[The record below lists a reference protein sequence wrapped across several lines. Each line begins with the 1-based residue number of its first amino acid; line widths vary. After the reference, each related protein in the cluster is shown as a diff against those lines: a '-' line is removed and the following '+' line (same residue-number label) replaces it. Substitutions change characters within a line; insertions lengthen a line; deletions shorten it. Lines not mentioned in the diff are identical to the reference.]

1 MHISART
8 DYAVRALLTLAAAG
22 QDTVTGQALAAE
34 QQLPQ
39 KFLEA
44 ILADL
49 RRAGLV
55 RSRRGPVGGYSLSRP
70 ATEIPIGEIVRA
82 VDGPLAVVRG
92 ERPEQAVYAGA
103 AEHLGTLWVAL
114 RAAVRSVLDDVTLAQ
129 VLSGELPAQIQ
140 DLLVPR
146 RLALPLAPRPRLT
159 PSSVSRVRPGPARP
173 VRRGCGR
180 AACRVPGRGGCLRSA
195 PGCRCRRQPR
205 PCRRWPRSA
214 RR

>member
-8 DYAVRALLTLAAAG
+8 DYAVRALLILAAAG
-22 QDTVTGQALAAE
+22 TGTVTGQALAVE

-55 RSRRGPVGGYSLSRP
+55 RSRRGPVGGYSLARP
-70 ATEIPIGEIVRA
+70 AAEISVGDVVRA

-103 AEHLGTLWVAL
+103 AEHLGTVWVAL
-114 RAAVRSVLDDVTLAQ
+114 RAAVRSVLDEVSLAE
-129 VLSGELPAQIQ
+129 VLSGELPADVQ
-140 DLLVPR
+140 DLV
-146 RLALPLAPRPRLT
+146 
-159 PSSVSRVRPGPARP
+159 
-173 VRRGCGR
+173 
-180 AACRVPGRGGCLRSA
+180 
-195 PGCRCRRQPR
+195 RQPGAWTSR
-205 PCRRWPRSA
+205 
-214 RR
+214 

>member
-8 DYAVRALLTLAAAG
+8 DYAVRALLILAAAG
-22 QDTVTGQALAAE
+22 TGTVTGQSLSAE

-55 RSRRGPVGGYSLSRP
+55 RSRRGPVGGYSLGRP
-70 ATEIPIGEIVRA
+70 AAEISVGDVVRA

-103 AEHLGTLWVAL
+103 AEHLGTVWVAL
-114 RAAVRSVLDDVTLAQ
+114 RAAVRSVLDEVSLAD
-129 VLSGELPAQIQ
+129 VLSGDLPADVQ
-140 DLLVPR
+140 DLVR
-146 RLALPLAPRPRLT
+146 
-159 PSSVSRVRPGPARP
+159 RPGAWTSR
-173 VRRGCGR
+173 
-180 AACRVPGRGGCLRSA
+180 
-195 PGCRCRRQPR
+195 
-205 PCRRWPRSA
+205 
-214 RR
+214 

>member
-1 MHISART
+1 VHISART

-22 QDTVTGQALAAE
+22 GGTVTGQLLASE

-55 RSRRGPVGGYSLSRP
+55 RSRRGPVGGYALCRP
-70 ATEIPIGEIVRA
+70 AGEIALGDIVRA

-103 AEHLGTLWVAL
+103 AEHLGTVWVAL
-114 RAAVRSVLDDVTLAQ
+114 RAAVRSVLDEVTLAD
-129 VLSGELPAQIQ
+129 VLSGELPAEVQ
-140 DLLVPR
+140 
-146 RLALPLAPRPRLT
+146 AL
-159 PSSVSRVRPGPARP
+159 VSRPGAWTSR
-173 VRRGCGR
+173 
-180 AACRVPGRGGCLRSA
+180 
-195 PGCRCRRQPR
+195 
-205 PCRRWPRSA
+205 
-214 RR
+214 